1 MALKG
6 NIKSAFTLEELDLIR
21 KLSGMSNNLNQ
32 IAKQANK
39 SGFAQLGMEITG
51 IALQIKKLLNRDDR

>member
-39 SGFAQLGMEITG
+39 SGFAQLGMEITE
-51 IALQIKKLLNRDDR
+51 IAQQIKKLLNRDDR